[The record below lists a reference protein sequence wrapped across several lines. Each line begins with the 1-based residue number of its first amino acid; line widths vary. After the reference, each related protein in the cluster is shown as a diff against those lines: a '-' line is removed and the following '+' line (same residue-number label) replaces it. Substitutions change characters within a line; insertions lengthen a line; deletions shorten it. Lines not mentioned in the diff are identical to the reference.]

1 MEPLQANEWLELLAS
16 DHPMSDDEEEAA
28 REMLEEEL
36 IQRKFDEEFAHL
48 EVGSAHL
55 EVGSPEDHAKGQK
68 ILLDIVMRELGFG
81 VPVRQSAPSR

>member
-1 MEPLQANEWLELLAS
+1 MEPLQADEWLELLAS

-28 REMLEEEL
+28 REMLEDEI
-36 IQRKFDEEFAHL
+36 IQRKFDEEF
-48 EVGSAHL
+48 AHL

-68 ILLDIVMRELGFG
+68 ILLDIVMRKLGFG